1 MGKNM
6 RDDMG
11 NRNKIEGYLIEMM
24 LSFRELSENLWLIND
39 DRNALDNVAV
49 MYDAPLVVFRVA
61 VMDVPE
67 TNRLALFTKL
77 LELNAN
83 DVIHGAY
90 ALEDDRVILIDTLEY
105 DTMDYKEFRATLDAF
120 SLALTQHYPVLS
132 PYRGEKAP

>member
-1 MGKNM
+1 MERNQ
-6 RDDMG
+6 RD
-11 NRNKIEGYLIEMM
+11 RNKIEGYLIEMM

-39 DRNALDNVAV
+39 DNNALDNVAV

-67 TNRLALFTKL
+67 ANRLALFTKL
-77 LELNAN
+77 LELNAT

-90 ALEDDRVILIDTLEY
+90 ALEDNKVILIDTLEY